1 MSLRLFAVVVCGASA
16 LLADVCSNLPA
27 APSEPS
33 IGGGYWGY
41 SNESTPPP
49 LSYRL
54 TVKPGGPAFRITV
67 SNLPLTGWQFKNEIV
82 HAGDIE
88 VASCRDGKQLQSLP
102 IMAWQA
108 IHFGTS
114 LVAQDINF
122 DGYLDFDVLTEFA
135 GKFVSRSYR
144 LYDPRSGLFV
154 ENELTRLLGEN
165 CLGTEWHG
173 ACWKSNGIYFDQKK
187 REISTQYLVGLG
199 LCSAP
204 SSRNFPGDRYRVE
217 NNRLVLIHKEAV
229 NFDSCVVTYS
239 DLIGGTMRV
248 TKVLQLDHH

>member
-1 MSLRLFAVVVCGASA
+1 MMLRLLALCVWGASA
-16 LLADVCSNLPA
+16 IWADVCSSLPA
-27 APSEPS
+27 APSKPS
-33 IGGGYWGY
+33 IGGGHWGY
-41 SNESTPPP
+41 SNGRTPPP
-49 LSYRL
+49 LSFRL
-54 TVKPGGPAFRITV
+54 SVTRDGPEFRITV

-204 SSRNFPGDRYRVE
+204 SSRIFPGDRYRVE